1 MASPERRGEDGCE
14 EKAMVQLWVKFQLH
28 SDEGASLVE
37 YAFLLLLIAVV
48 AIVVISQVG
57 DSASEAF
64 SRTDEG
70 FK

>member
-1 MASPERRGEDGCE
+1 M
-14 EKAMVQLWVKFQLH
+14 MVQLWVKFQLR

-48 AIVVISQVG
+48 AIAVLSQVG
-57 DSASEAF
+57 GSASEAF

>member
-1 MASPERRGEDGCE
+1 MLH
-14 EKAMVQLWVKFQLH
+14 LWVKLQIR

-48 AIVVISQVG
+48 AIAVISQVG
-57 DSASEAF
+57 GSASEAF